1 MSLAE
6 APDRSRRPGSLCDA
20 KSEKLT
26 LLNPR
31 FAMSFLRGPMTGVEI
46 RRAKEAAE

>member
-1 MSLAE
+1 V
-6 APDRSRRPGSLCDA
+6 RDA

-46 RRAKEAAE
+46 RRAKAGEELA